1 MKIFSF
7 IPTCLFFVACANV
20 TKENIV
26 VIKAQMEIKSDSVEA
41 FKTMAQNIIYHTR
54 KEAGCLEYTLYQD
67 AYNPTKFF
75 FYEEYKDEDAV
86 TFHSKQSY
94 LEYFRERRKY
104 MLLQGTKPSA
114 SVYRASKLK

>member
-41 FKTMAQNIIYHTR
+41 FKTMAQNIIYHTEKR
-54 KEAGCLEYTLYQD
+54 RVVWNIHSIKMHIIQLSFSFMK
-67 AYNPTKFF
+67 NIKTK
-75 FYEEYKDEDAV
+75 
-86 TFHSKQSY
+86 
-94 LEYFRERRKY
+94 
-104 MLLQGTKPSA
+104 MLLHFIVNSLILNILEKDVNICYCKEQNRVLLFIGLVS
-114 SVYRASKLK
+114 